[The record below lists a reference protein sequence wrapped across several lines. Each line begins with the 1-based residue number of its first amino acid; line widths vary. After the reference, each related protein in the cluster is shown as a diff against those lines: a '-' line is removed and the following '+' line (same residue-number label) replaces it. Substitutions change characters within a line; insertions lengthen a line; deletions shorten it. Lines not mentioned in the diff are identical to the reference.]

1 CIFCDKT
8 TTKFKGKTEELKK
21 FQSWKHKEPAWKV
34 IEPRAQELK
43 KEDLYR
49 KVQGKDLFAMEA
61 QYHPIC
67 RNNFNNEYQNHER
80 GRKRGKKAA
89 DNIDSPQAR
98 KMAAHDK
105 SYCVVKDYILRNVVE
120 HKEVVQ
126 LRSMCNLYRK
136 TLEGEGFPNPEYR
149 MVTGTLD
156 EEKCEKM
163 QRLVYSITQ
172 DVCRAAT
179 NSKWKLPKHILL
191 CATLRH
197 LYRSKQVTMNYM
209 GRLTG
214 RKCLGAGYAEILIE
228 AGLANS
234 GCLKNILSGKSY
246 AKALFSLK
254 AVTEALERL
263 LFNVFLE
270 EEKPDIPYEILFNLI
285 HSCTSESLNSTLKDP
300 TLLKLIGDYL
310 QYQDKVRRGHL
321 GKTGMFWLSM
331 MDHARLVFMMDFAV
345 KTNNLSCSIT
355 ATEPWQI
362 SSLRMMATTTPGL
375 LTNIDL
381 SHPGALDYI
390 KLGAIAVARSLIPGA
405 LAAVDKT
412 MEETFMRFAK
422 TSGGLLGFFNNC
434 GAYQKWCRTTS
445 ARAQLYELTL
455 EMCGMIDDPEMPKA
469 GKHRELEPAQIK
481 KSELAVQSVISAI
494 NGFTN
499 PWRILDK
506 SRLYS
511 LASGAPIDPE
521 VEADVLRAEAAGR
534 AAKEQFIQERFISKR
549 NTSLIAS
556 RNLGSRQWITAARGS
571 NLHLRRGSR
580 PGTPAP
586 PKVCLIPHVQR
597 ANYRVAFYKRADK
610 AIIESPKPHD
620 PGMGWEKTGE
630 EGVLEPVW
638 AIGPILPPYLVEVL
652 AQRAESEEHA
662 ALDKVTDYANNNL
675 SVGEVDGEYEHEDE
689 ELEMEEI

>member
-1 CIFCDKT
+1 
-8 TTKFKGKTEELKK
+8 
-21 FQSWKHKEPAWKV
+21 
-34 IEPRAQELK
+34 
-43 KEDLYR
+43 
-49 KVQGKDLFAMEA
+49 MEA

-67 RNNFNNEYQNHER
+67 RNNFNNDYQNHER

-89 DNIDSPQAR
+89 DNIDSLQAR

-136 TLEGEGFPNPEYR
+136 TMEGEGFPNPEYR
-149 MVTGTLD
+149 SEKLSPCKRLAKDISRELTFSKLTTILSRLGHSETYDFSMELETAMAKAFDEMSTNLTPQIITGEGNTVFHSEWDNLNRITTNVHGSNVVNSAGGNHD
-156 EEKCEKM
+156 SRSEGEPLWKYEEEF
-163 QRLVYSITQ
+163 
-172 DVCRAAT
+172 
-179 NSKWKLPKHILL
+179 SKHVNLIGKFHT
-191 CATLRH
+191 A
-197 LYRSKQVTMNYM
+197 MNYM
-209 GRLTG
+209 SRLTG

-345 KTNNLSCSIT
+345 KTNNFELFHHCNG
-355 ATEPWQI
+355 A
-362 SSLRMMATTTPGL
+362 MADLFFAYDGHNYARYLTWFEAF

-422 TSGGLLGFFNNC
+422 TSGGLLGLFNNC

-445 ARAQLYELTL
+445 ARAQIYELTL

-499 PWRILDK
+499 PWKIPDK

-521 VEADVLRAEAAGR
+521 KFTLKTMDYCSKRVKLTSAQGKLFVY
-534 AAKEQFIQERFISKR
+534 KEQ
-549 NTSLIAS
+549 
-556 RNLGSRQWITAARGS
+556 S
-571 NLHLRRGSR
+571 NLTFQLLVKSQIMEITINLEELMRY
-580 PGTPAP
+580 P
-586 PKVCLIPHVQR
+586 L
-597 ANYRVAFYKRADK
+597 
-610 AIIESPKPHD
+610 SP
-620 PGMGWEKTGE
+620 
-630 EGVLEPVW
+630 
-638 AIGPILPPYLVEVL
+638 
-652 AQRAESEEHA
+652 RAESEEHA

-675 SVGEVDGEYEHEDE
+675 SEDE
-689 ELEMEEI
+689 ELEMEEIELEDLFSDDEDDE

>member
-61 QYHPIC
+61 QYHPIF

-120 HKEVVQ
+120 HEEVVQ

-156 EEKCEKM
+156 EEKCEKT

-172 DVCRAAT
+172 DQVKTPKAHPPVCHT
-179 NSKWKLPKHILL
+179 SEPL
-191 CATLRH
+191 
-197 LYRSKQVTMNYM
+197 SKQTAMNYM

-345 KTNNLSCSIT
+345 KTNNFELFHHCN
-355 ATEPWQI
+355 
-362 SSLRMMATTTPGL
+362 G
-375 LTNIDL
+375 
-381 SHPGALDYI
+381 
-390 KLGAIAVARSLIPGA
+390 RSL
-405 LAAVDKT
+405 LCV
-412 MEETFMRFAK
+412 
-422 TSGGLLGFFNNC
+422 
-434 GAYQKWCRTTS
+434 
-445 ARAQLYELTL
+445 
-455 EMCGMIDDPEMPKA
+455 
-469 GKHRELEPAQIK
+469 
-481 KSELAVQSVISAI
+481 
-494 NGFTN
+494 
-499 PWRILDK
+499 
-506 SRLYS
+506 
-511 LASGAPIDPE
+511 
-521 VEADVLRAEAAGR
+521 
-534 AAKEQFIQERFISKR
+534 
-549 NTSLIAS
+549 
-556 RNLGSRQWITAARGS
+556 
-571 NLHLRRGSR
+571 
-580 PGTPAP
+580 
-586 PKVCLIPHVQR
+586 
-597 ANYRVAFYKRADK
+597 
-610 AIIESPKPHD
+610 
-620 PGMGWEKTGE
+620 
-630 EGVLEPVW
+630 
-638 AIGPILPPYLVEVL
+638 
-652 AQRAESEEHA
+652 
-662 ALDKVTDYANNNL
+662 
-675 SVGEVDGEYEHEDE
+675 
-689 ELEMEEI
+689 